1 MSYSYQPALA
11 HVLWP
16 GKSTSSQFLRAAI
29 LAVGGAVVLT
39 ASSKVQIP
47 FYPVPQTLQTMFVLL
62 IGMAYGAKLGAA
74 TMALY
79 LAAGAMGMPVFAGT
93 PEKGLGLAYM
103 LGPTGGYL
111 LGFVIAAAA
120 CGALAQRGWDRQLW
134 RVAMVMLVGNVIIY
148 ACGVSWLGA
157 VIGWDKPV
165 LQFGM
170 MNFLLG
176 DALKIAFAAAAVPPA
191 ARAIRRLNS

>member
-1 MSYSYQPALA
+1 
-11 HVLWP
+11 
-16 GKSTSSQFLRAAI
+16 
-29 LAVGGAVVLT
+29 
-39 ASSKVQIP
+39 
-47 FYPVPQTLQTMFVLL
+47 
-62 IGMAYGAKLGAA
+62 
-74 TMALY
+74 
-79 LAAGAMGMPVFAGT
+79 MPVFAGT
-93 PEKGLGLAYM
+93 PEKGIGLAYM

-148 ACGVSWLGA
+148 ACGVSWLGT